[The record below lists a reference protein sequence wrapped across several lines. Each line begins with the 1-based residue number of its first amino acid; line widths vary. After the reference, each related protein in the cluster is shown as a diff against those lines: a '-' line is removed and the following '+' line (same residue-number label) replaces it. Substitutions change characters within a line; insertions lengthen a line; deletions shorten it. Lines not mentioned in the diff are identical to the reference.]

1 MDVISPGIKRIIN
14 ECSNLKVLPKCDNRL
29 TGSQVID
36 ENLHDIISYLIRDY
50 IYLWYDKVSDNEE
63 FYYHVKNTGQK
74 VIVQVAARFV
84 PTLNPY
90 RSRSSF
96 FFTTLYLYSFEI
108 FFFFEKYQIRFEFCF
123 RNNE

>member
-84 PTLNPY
+84 PMLNPY
-90 RSRSSF
+90 RSRSGF
-96 FFTTLYLYSFEI
+96 FFHFI
-108 FFFFEKYQIRFEFCF
+108 FVFI
-123 RNNE
+123 